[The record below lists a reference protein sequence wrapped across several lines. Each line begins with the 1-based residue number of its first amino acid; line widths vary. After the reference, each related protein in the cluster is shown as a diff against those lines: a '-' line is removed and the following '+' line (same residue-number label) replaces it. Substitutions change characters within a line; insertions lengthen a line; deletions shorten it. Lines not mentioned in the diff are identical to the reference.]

1 MSERKSIRARKAVDY
16 GKFGGGC
23 SDDDDDFADCTPPV
37 PKKAK
42 LSSNKENKMQKPDK
56 QSKVKETKSRKSVQ
70 EKVFERE
77 LQEAL
82 QLSMSQSDGSQSQEE
97 VVTMGT
103 PPEAPP
109 ILEREAPSPVLPVI
123 DCKPVSVGSI
133 PVLRDQTE
141 DGDIVVIEEDVV
153 EKTQARRRMAKPK
166 KYVDSDSE
174 SEHGQ
179 DSDFAV
185 GEEVPSSDD
194 DDGGD
199 DDNGSDDDF
208 NASDSDSDFGSS
220 KKKKAAK
227 PQSKKAAAKPPNQK
241 KEPKATTA
249 KPKAALLKSKSGLSG
264 APLATSSPIAGKPDP
279 VSKTPTPARPAK
291 LQQNW
296 KPPGSAIGTKSPA
309 ISKVKSRQVL
319 TSSVINSPVPSGACL
334 KSPSLGGVNIKSPN
348 TGLRIGLSRNMKLKP
363 LHPNLKISN

>member
-97 VVTMGT
+97 
-103 PPEAPP
+103 
-109 ILEREAPSPVLPVI
+109 
-123 DCKPVSVGSI
+123 
-133 PVLRDQTE
+133 
-141 DGDIVVIEEDVV
+141 
-153 EKTQARRRMAKPK
+153 
-166 KYVDSDSE
+166 
-174 SEHGQ
+174 
-179 DSDFAV
+179 
-185 GEEVPSSDD
+185 
-194 DDGGD
+194 
-199 DDNGSDDDF
+199 
-208 NASDSDSDFGSS
+208 
-220 KKKKAAK
+220 
-227 PQSKKAAAKPPNQK
+227 
-241 KEPKATTA
+241 
-249 KPKAALLKSKSGLSG
+249 SKSGLSG

>member
-1 MSERKSIRARKAVDY
+1 
-16 GKFGGGC
+16 
-23 SDDDDDFADCTPPV
+23 
-37 PKKAK
+37 
-42 LSSNKENKMQKPDK
+42 MQKPDK

-179 DSDFAV
+179 DFEVDLRKFLKSPLTPKVKKTKCKDDGDSDFAV